1 MTHKQDTQID
11 MLRTP
16 AQPGKSASPARES
29 DGVDGSSGKTQRTSY
44 AQAMSVPS
52 HSTGSSAHRNIDASG
67 PLLLLPQ
74 SVPQC
79 FCMAPPRPG
88 RQVSLNTIHHC
99 AGRVH
104 NGAVKKRAGFA
115 TETSGQALVLSASN
129 RISMHSIDRLIAPDF
144 ALTETLLLMHR

>member
-16 AQPGKSASPARES
+16 AQAGKSASPARET
-29 DGVDGSSGKTQRTSY
+29 DGVDGSPGKTQRTSY

-52 HSTGSSAHRNIDASG
+52 HSAGSSAYRNIDASG

-74 SVPQC
+74 SVPQR
-79 FCMAPPRPG
+79 FCMAPPG
-88 RQVSLNTIHHC
+88 RQASLNTIHHS

-104 NGAVKKRAGFA
+104 NGAVGKRAGFA
-115 TETSGQALVLSASN
+115 TETRGQALVLSASN
-129 RISMHSIDRLIAPDF
+129 RISMHSTESLIAPDPC
-144 ALTETLLLMHR
+144 LN